1 MTGGA
6 DQHFLLRARVSSPPT
21 MVAMRPLV
29 PVLLVLLVAGCTPG
43 YLERAYFADP
53 SAPSTAQLSHTLYR
67 AAQAAGEDPAQYSF
81 VMIRSRHVAA
91 YHTDDGVFYFTDGLA
106 RQLALH
112 VDALVAH
119 EFAHQLL
126 GHAGRRAAVSL
137 GTSGGF
143 TVLGLLVPGLSL
155 ADLIINPLIVR
166 AFSRDQEIAADLKA
180 VDLIQAMGHETPRRT
195 LAEALR
201 AAAAINGP
209 TPGGWFATEP
219 PLEQRLAVLEPLEP
233 ERTARSGGP
242 QRSR

>member
-1 MTGGA
+1 
-6 DQHFLLRARVSSPPT
+6 
-21 MVAMRPLV
+21 MRRLV
-29 PVLLVLLVAGCTPG
+29 LIVLVLLLAGCTAG

-53 SAPSTAQLSHTLYR
+53 SKARIAQLSHALYR
-67 AAQAAGEDPAQYSF
+67 AARAAGDDPARYGF
-81 VMIRSRHVAA
+81 LMISSRHVAA

-106 RQLALH
+106 VQSAPNI
-112 VDALVAH
+112 DALVAH
-119 EFAHQLL
+119 EFAHELL

-143 TVLGLLVPGLSL
+143 TILGFVVPGLSL

-180 VDLIQAMGHETPRRT
+180 IDLIHAMGHDTPRRT
-195 LAEALR
+195 LADALR

-209 TPGGWFATEP
+209 SPGGWFATEP

-233 ERTARSGGP
+233 ERTVQRGEA

>member
-1 MTGGA
+1 
-6 DQHFLLRARVSSPPT
+6 
-21 MVAMRPLV
+21 MVVMRPLV
-29 PVLLVLLVAGCTPG
+29 LAVLAVLLAGCSTG
-43 YLERAYFADP
+43 YLERAYFGDP
-53 SAPSTAQLSHTLYR
+53 SDPKTTQLSHALYR
-67 AAQAAGEDPAQYSF
+67 AARAAGDDPARYGF

-106 RQLALH
+106 APLAPSI
-112 VDALVAH
+112 DALVAH
-119 EFAHQLL
+119 EFAHELL

-137 GTSGGF
+137 GTTGGF
-143 TVLGLLVPGLSL
+143 TVLGIVVPGLSL

-180 VDLIQAMGHETPRRT
+180 IDLIQAMGHEAPRRT
-195 LAEALR
+195 LADALR

-209 TPGGWFATEP
+209 SPGGWFATEP
-219 PLEQRLAVLEPLEP
+219 PLEQRLAILEPLEP

>member
-1 MTGGA
+1 
-6 DQHFLLRARVSSPPT
+6 
-21 MVAMRPLV
+21 MVVMRPLV
-29 PVLLVLLVAGCTPG
+29 LVVLAVLVAGCAPG

-53 SAPSTAQLSHTLYR
+53 SDPKSAQLSHALYR
-67 AAQAAGEDPAQYSF
+67 AARAAGDDPALYAF

-106 RQLALH
+106 GQLAPH
-112 VDALVAH
+112 IDALVAH
-119 EFAHQLL
+119 EFAHELL
-126 GHAGRRAAVSL
+126 GHAGRRAALSL

-143 TVLGLLVPGLSL
+143 TVLGVVVPGLSL

-180 VDLIQAMGHETPRRT
+180 IDLMHAMGHETPRRT
-195 LAEALR
+195 LADALR

-209 TPGGWFATEP
+209 PPGGWFATEP

-233 ERTARSGGP
+233 ERTARSGP
-242 QRSR
+242 QGSR

>member
-1 MTGGA
+1 
-6 DQHFLLRARVSSPPT
+6 
-21 MVAMRPLV
+21 MVVMRPLV
-29 PVLLVLLVAGCTPG
+29 PIVLALLLAGCATG

-53 SAPSTAQLSHTLYR
+53 ADAKTPQLAHALYR
-67 AAQAAGEDPAQYSF
+67 AARAAGDDPARYGF

-106 RQLALH
+106 DQPASNI
-112 VDALVAH
+112 DALVAH
-119 EFAHQLL
+119 EFAHELL
-126 GHAGRRAAVSL
+126 GHAGRRAALSL

-143 TVLGLLVPGLSL
+143 TVLGVVVPGLSL

-180 VDLIQAMGHETPRRT
+180 IDLIHAMGHQTPRRD
-195 LAEALR
+195 LADALR

-209 TPGGWFATEP
+209 PPGGWFATEP
-219 PLEQRLAVLEPLEP
+219 PLEQRLSILEPLEP
-233 ERTARSGGP
+233 ERTVKMGEA